1 MNLIDPLQHH
11 TLTHPPCWI
20 QRLGIMEQK
29 NCRFGFMAFRLTR
42 RAGCRHVKGDKPQIQ
57 LNGKTRFS
65 SFAVLIES
73 LQRHHHTLYNVVTS
87 PAYARAAGKAAKKG
101 VWVPP
106 DDDVP
111 FDLQRAEQILEDAE
125 TGLYNARAMPATLTG
140 LKKFAVVYQDVTCQR
155 FWDAL
160 EVWPVFPLGSATWL
174 SVVAVSSLHKQIITS
189 IQFCRST

>member
-1 MNLIDPLQHH
+1 MGLC
-11 TLTHPPCWI
+11 LT
-20 QRLGIMEQK
+20 G
-29 NCRFGFMAFRLTR
+29 
-42 RAGCRHVKGDKPQIQ
+42 RAGLRHVKGDKPQIQ

-73 LQRHHHTLYNVVTS
+73 LQRHHHTLDTVISS

-111 FDLQRAEQILEDAE
+111 FDLQHAEKILEDAE
-125 TGLYNARAMPATLTG
+125 TGLYNVRAMPATLTR
-140 LKKFAVVYQDVTCQR
+140 LNKFTVVYQDITCQR

-160 EVWPVFPLGSATWL
+160 EVWPAFPLGVATWL
-174 SVVAVSSLHKQIITS
+174 SVVAVSSLHKQIITRL
-189 IQFCRST
+189 QFCRST